1 MLLKGHVTMPR
12 RTRLADYWS
21 MTKPDVSLLIGITTA
36 AGFCLGR
43 PPHEDGFPFLRLAH
57 TVAGTLLVAGGTG
70 TLNQWME
77 RRFDALMRRT
87 ARRPVA
93 GGRIAPSSALAFGLL
108 LSAGGVI
115 DLAAAVNALSGGIAL
130 LTIASYLFVYTPLK
144 RKTPLCTIVGAIP
157 GAAPPLI
164 GWAAATGSL
173 SLEAWTL
180 YAFVFLWQFPH
191 FMAIAWMYRAD
202 YDRAGYAVLPRGEL
216 GWSFMEWQVG
226 VPLILLLPL
235 SLTPV
240 IFGRAGL
247 AYLAAAVAL
256 GAGLL
261 YLGDR
266 LALRRSNAT
275 ARRLL
280 FASIVYLPLLF
291 ALMVLDRA

>member
-1 MLLKGHVTMPR
+1 V
-12 RTRLADYWS
+12 
-21 MTKPDVSLLIGITTA
+21 V
-36 AGFCLGR
+36 
-43 PPHEDGFPFLRLAH
+43 
-57 TVAGTLLVAGGTG
+57 GTLLVAGGTG

-87 ARRPVA
+87 ASRPVA
-93 GGRIAPSSALAFGLL
+93 SGRIAPISALAFGVLL
-108 LSAGGVI
+108 CAGGGI
-115 DLAAAVNALSGGIAL
+115 YLAAAVNVLSAVIAL
-130 LTIASYLFVYTPLK
+130 LTMAVYLCVYTPLK
-144 RKTPLCTIVGAIP
+144 RKTPFCTIVGAFP

-164 GWAAATGSL
+164 GWAAVTGSL

-226 VPLILLLPL
+226 PPLILLLPL
-235 SLTPV
+235 SVTPV
-240 IFGRAGL
+240 LFGRAGL
-247 AYLAAAVAL
+247 AYLATAVVL
-256 GAGLL
+256 GAAFL
-261 YLGDR
+261 YLADR
-266 LALRRSNAT
+266 LALQRSNAM

-280 FASIVYLPLLF
+280 LASIIYLPLIF

>member
-1 MLLKGHVTMPR
+1 LLLTVPR

-21 MTKPDVSLLIGITTA
+21 MTKPDVNLLIGITTA

-43 PPHEDGFPFLRLAH
+43 PPHEDGFPFLRLVNA
-57 TVAGTLLVAGGTG
+57 VVGTLLVAGGTG
-70 TLNQWME
+70 ALNQWME
-77 RRFDALMRRT
+77 RHFDALMRRT

-93 GGRIAPSSALAFGLL
+93 AGRIPQKSAFVFGVLL
-108 LSAGGVI
+108 CAGGI
-115 DLAAAVNALSGGIAL
+115 AYLAAAVNVLSAVIAM
-130 LTIASYLFVYTPLK
+130 LTMASYLWVYTPLK

-173 SLEAWTL
+173 SLEAGTL
-180 YAFVFLWQFPH
+180 FGFVFLWQFPH

-247 AYLAAAVAL
+247 AYLATAVVL
-256 GAGLL
+256 GGGFL
-261 YLGDR
+261 YLADR
-266 LALRRSNAT
+266 LALQRSNAT

-280 FASIVYLPLLF
+280 FASIVYLPLIF

>member
-1 MLLKGHVTMPR
+1 
-12 RTRLADYWS
+12 
-21 MTKPDVSLLIGITTA
+21 
-36 AGFCLGR
+36 
-43 PPHEDGFPFLRLAH
+43 
-57 TVAGTLLVAGGTG
+57 
-70 TLNQWME
+70 
-77 RRFDALMRRT
+77 
-87 ARRPVA
+87 
-93 GGRIAPSSALAFGLL
+93 
-108 LSAGGVI
+108 
-115 DLAAAVNALSGGIAL
+115 
-130 LTIASYLFVYTPLK
+130 
-144 RKTPLCTIVGAIP
+144 
-157 GAAPPLI
+157 
-164 GWAAATGSL
+164 L

-247 AYLAAAVAL
+247 AYLATAVVL
-256 GAGLL
+256 GAGFL

-266 LALRRSNAT
+266 LALQRSNAM

-280 FASIVYLPLLF
+280 FASIIYLPLIF

>member
-1 MLLKGHVTMPR
+1 LPVKDHVTRPR
-12 RTRLADYWS
+12 RGRLADYWS
-21 MTKPDVSLLIGITTA
+21 MTKPDVNLLIGITTA

-57 TVAGTLLVAGGTG
+57 TVIGTLLVAGGTG

-93 GGRIAPSSALAFGLL
+93 GGRIAPASALAFGALL
-108 LSAGGVI
+108 CAGGVL
-115 DLAAAVNALSGGIAL
+115 DLAVAVNASSAVIAL
-130 LTIASYLFVYTPLK
+130 LTMAAYLGVYTPLK
-144 RKTPLCTIVGAIP
+144 RKTPFCTIIGAIP

-173 SLEAWTL
+173 SLEAWAL

-202 YDRAGYAVLPRGEL
+202 YDRAGYAVLPSGEL

-226 VPLILLLPL
+226 PPLILLLPL

-240 IFGRAGL
+240 FLGRAGL
-247 AYLAAAVAL
+247 AYLATAVVL
-256 GAGLL
+256 GCGFL
-261 YLGDR
+261 YLADR
-266 LALRRSNAT
+266 LALQRSNAM

-280 FASIVYLPLLF
+280 HASIIYLPLTF